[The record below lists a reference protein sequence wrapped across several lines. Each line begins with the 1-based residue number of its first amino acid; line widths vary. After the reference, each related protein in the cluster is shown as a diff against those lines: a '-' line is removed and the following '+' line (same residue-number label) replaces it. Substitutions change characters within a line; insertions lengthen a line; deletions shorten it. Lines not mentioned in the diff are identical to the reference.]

1 MCTYNISFIHSSLD
15 EYLDCFYF
23 LVFVSN
29 AAMNI
34 GVQVSKSLHLILLG
48 IFLGVKLLITLCLIF
63 FFHLFLLV
71 GG

>member
-23 LVFVSN
+23 LAFVSN
-29 AAMNI
+29 AALNI

-48 IFLGVKLLITLCLIF
+48 IYLGVKLLIILFNF